1 MFILIRYILLSLLA
15 LHSAKSFYLG
25 SFNIQS
31 LGPTKI
37 ARPEFVSVVVK
48 VLSKYD
54 IVLIQEIKG
63 CYSKRFSIIELYI
76 LIFSFNKTLHKAF

>member
-15 LHSAKSFYLG
+15 LQSVKSFYLG

-63 CYSKRFSIIELYI
+63 CYSKKFSFYMFPYI
-76 LIFSFNKTLHKAF
+76 LIFSSN